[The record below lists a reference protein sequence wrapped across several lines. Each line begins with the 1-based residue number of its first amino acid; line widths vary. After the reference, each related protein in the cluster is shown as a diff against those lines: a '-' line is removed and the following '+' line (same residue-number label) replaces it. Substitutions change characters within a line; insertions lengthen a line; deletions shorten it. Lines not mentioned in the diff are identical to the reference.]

1 MVQGYDSCFGCRRS
15 RVQIPVWPFLF
26 TFKIIA
32 NIMTPQW
39 MMKNVLILC
48 QRKKLYTQGTLGVEP
63 RTCRTAAGCST
74 TELYPLLQAT
84 RPKTNQTPYNS
95 PTIVFRMLTLANSK
109 GKKIFVRSGICTHAL
124 IRGPEFSSLFL
135 IREQGLILESGA
147 LDHSAIL
154 TCI

>member
-109 GKKIFVRSGICTHAL
+109 GKKYLSEVGFVPTPSYEDQNSLAYSLSGNKDL
-124 IRGPEFSSLFL
+124 SLSL
-135 IREQGLILESGA
+135 APQTTRPS
-147 LDHSAIL
+147 
-154 TCI
+154 